1 MMLNDP
7 CDHRYVLYALGE
19 GLGNLWEASG
29 LPPQPPGVIAGG
41 VRLVSFSALVIGH
54 RTQELARHGIILF
67 YTTSTPTI
75 TKTTH
80 WCGIHRHRNT
90 FICMFV
96 FCVLFHSLTDF
107 FTLTVT
113 SFVNQI
119 MKYQFK
125 TLATSIGPIIAMSE
139 GDLSAQKYKHYKPF
153 KIST

>member
-1 MMLNDP
+1 M
-7 CDHRYVLYALGE
+7 RYTLSH
-19 GLGNLWEASG
+19 N
-29 LPPQPPGVIAGG
+29 QPRADNINQPTANSLSLLCIQERPWVW
-41 VRLVSFSALVIGH
+41 SLVIGH

-139 GDLSAQKYKHYKPF
+139 GNLSAQKYKHYKPY

>member
-1 MMLNDP
+1 MVQRSQISGPHLN
-7 CDHRYVLYALGE
+7 VTILA
-19 GLGNLWEASG
+19 AS
-29 LPPQPPGVIAGG
+29 LQSHLSLLCIQERPWVW
-41 VRLVSFSALVIGH
+41 SLVIGH

-139 GDLSAQKYKHYKPF
+139 GNLSAQKYKHYKPF

>member
-1 MMLNDP
+1 M
-7 CDHRYVLYALGE
+7 
-19 GLGNLWEASG
+19 WS
-29 LPPQPPGVIAGG
+29 
-41 VRLVSFSALVIGH
+41 LVIGH

-139 GDLSAQKYKHYKPF
+139 GNLSAQKYKYYKPF
-153 KIST
+153 KSQPDLGHFICNFILFRILETGPLLIKLIKH